1 MPKQLSQKEYLD
13 RVKKVHF
20 NRYTYDVSTL
30 RRSSDPISAYCQ
42 LHGLFTPKLSN
53 HLSGVGCPKCAGKG
67 VDWIQRFREIHGN
80 LFDYSRVQYKGYKV
94 PVEIGC
100 ETHGFFFQTPDNHY
114 RGKQGCPKCKGKRIR
129 ESKQLKLEA
138 FLSRAKKLHGDRFV
152 YVEKQ
157 FPNVLTGTVQVI
169 CPLHGEF
176 FQNPVN
182 HLAGKIGCKRCNNMK
197 SAGEEE
203 VAGYMGFLSP
213 LQRRNRKLLGGRE
226 LDIFVPSKNIAVEYC
241 GMYWHSCKNAEEQ
254 NKNKNNHY
262 KKYFDAL
269 QNNVRVITV
278 FESEWKDRK
287 PQVKRLLRN
296 LLGKSKGSLMARK
309 CRLDRVS
316 HREAADFFD
325 KYHVQGGEGS
335 GEHYGLFWNNRLVAC
350 MRFTFGSN
358 DRGAAAK
365 TACWTLSRYATRVQ
379 VVGGASKLFK
389 AFLDD
394 KRPKEVKSF
403 SDNRYFDGAM
413 YERLGFTLEKE
424 LPPDYQVWSPKIGLK
439 PKSRYQRRLI
449 PARLADHGIEEPF
462 DPKTD
467 PRTEA
472 EMTFL
477 MGCGRIYDCGK
488 KRWVWSL
495 DTPTKQA

>member
-1 MPKQLSQKEYLD
+1 MPKQLTPQEYLRRANILHD
-13 RVKKVHF
+13 NK
-20 NRYTYDVSTL
+20 YTYDISTL
-30 RRSSDPISAYCQ
+30 HRSWDHVSIFCPT
-42 LHGLFTPKLSN
+42 HGLFTQSLRN
-53 HLSGVGCPKCAGKG
+53 HLNGTGCPKCAGKG
-67 VDWIQRFREIHGN
+67 VDWIQRFKEVHGN

-100 ETHGFFFQTPDNHY
+100 ELHGFFFQTPDNHY
-114 RGKQGCPKCKGKRIR
+114 RGKQGCPKCKGKKIR
-129 ESKQLKLEA
+129 ESKQLKLEV
-138 FLSRAKKLHGDRFV
+138 FLARARELYGDRFA
-152 YVEKQ
+152 YKKEQ
-157 FPNVLTGTVQVI
+157 FSNVLTGTIQI
-169 CPLHGEF
+169 TCPLHGSF
-176 FQNPVN
+176 YQSPIN
-182 HLAGKIGCKRCNNMK
+182 HLAGKIGCRKCNNMK

-203 VAGYMGFLSP
+203 LAKHIGFLAHCE
-213 LQRRNRKLLGGRE
+213 RRNRNLLGGRE
-226 LDIFVPSKNIAVEYC
+226 LDVLVSSRNVAFEYC
-241 GMYWHSCKNAEEQ
+241 GMYWHSCKSAEEQ
-254 NKNKNNHY
+254 RKNKDTHY

-269 QNNVRVITV
+269 QKGVRVITI

-413 YERLGFTLEKE
+413 YERLGFTLQKE

-495 DTPTKQA
+495 DTGSNQA